1 MTTRDP
7 RPVSKARP
15 ETTHQMA
22 EALRP
27 GEPSVPILG
36 AVGSRQR
43 ALEAKCVLA
52 VIDQLTIGTVLLR
65 DRGAG
70 RAAQAVLTGP
80 LHDLCH
86 MKDGGQHLFSN
97 KTRLQL

>member
-1 MTTRDP
+1 MGK
-7 RPVSKARP
+7 VRP
-15 ETTHQMA
+15 ETTYEMV

-36 AVGSRQR
+36 ALGSRQR
-43 ALEAKCVLA
+43 ALEAKCALA
-52 VIDQLTIGTVLLR
+52 AIDRLTIGPVLLR
-65 DRGAG
+65 DLGAG
-70 RAAQAVLTGP
+70 RAAGAAVMGP

-86 MKDGGQHLFSN
+86 GKDGGQHLLSN